1 MGIVFLD
8 HGFGDR
14 KTTVIFKTPFS
25 AQLTEF
31 LNSVTDSTAKYGE
44 LLLQI
49 RKFNFVQTSGG
60 TYSKRYCYIRAE
72 IYSMKNDLYQQLAF
86 IDTLIITKSYNAT
99 KKILKDASLTISN
112 FIANNLVK
120 ETTDSNYYSLSDI
133 LKIDSIEKQ
142 RIFVYTTSTYS
153 DGLYLTYKSF
163 MNQTA
168 DKQITAKMS
177 GKEISSV
184 KTSGENGKPVHVKAK
199 EVYAIVYNGQPFIAT
214 EYGYFQLKKI
224 NDDFIFTSKAKATAN
239 NEDVMVATLAFG
251 IIGGILASNV
261 TGTFEMKIDHVDG
274 KFIILRQIKDNPVD
288 PGPL

>member
-1 MGIVFLD
+1 
-8 HGFGDR
+8 
-14 KTTVIFKTPFS
+14 
-25 AQLTEF
+25 
-31 LNSVTDSTAKYGE
+31 
-44 LLLQI
+44 
-49 RKFNFVQTSGG
+49 
-60 TYSKRYCYIRAE
+60 
-72 IYSMKNDLYQQLAF
+72 
-86 IDTLIITKSYNAT
+86 
-99 KKILKDASLTISN
+99 
-112 FIANNLVK
+112 
-120 ETTDSNYYSLSDI
+120 
-133 LKIDSIEKQ
+133 
-142 RIFVYTTSTYS
+142 
-153 DGLYLTYKSF
+153 